1 MNRKTR
7 AGIVFPGSSVN
18 IESINKSLS
27 ELTDIA
33 DFIIYPAD
41 NKHQNPYFS
50 GTDTSRTNSLTQAI
64 SDHTDILVPV
74 RGGYGSIRLN
84 HVELVA
90 QLEKSPVPLTGFS
103 DVTILLELWSKN
115 GFKAYHAPVMNQY
128 SSLNA
133 TSQTAYKHFLAQKKL
148 PSHHL
153 FMLNQIPAEDLY
165 PVKGGNLTVF
175 ASMVGTTVSPVFKD
189 HFVLFEDINEP
200 AYKIDRC
207 LQQLIQGTDL
217 KKASGIIIGDFA
229 NCSGNIEDIIID
241 GISSNSVKIPIL
253 KCHDV
258 GHGSSNLPFEYGGLY
273 KFTGISE
280 NRFIMSPEASER

>member
-7 AGIVFPGSSVN
+7 AGIVFPGSSVD

-27 ELTDIA
+27 ELADIA
-33 DFIIYPAD
+33 DFTVFPAD

-50 GTDTSRTNSLTQAI
+50 GTDYSRTASLTQAI

-84 HVELVA
+84 HPELLA
-90 QLEKSPVPLTGFS
+90 QLEKYPVPISGFS
-103 DVTILLELWSKN
+103 DLTILLELWSKN

-128 SSLNA
+128 PFLN
-133 TSQTAYKHFLAQKKL
+133 TYSQTAYRHFLAQTKL
-148 PSHHL
+148 PSL
-153 FMLNQIPAEDLY
+153 ELVQLGSAPEARLY

-175 ASMVGTTVSPVFKD
+175 ASMVGTSVSPSFKD
-189 HFVLFEDINEP
+189 HFVLIEDINEP
-200 AYKIDRC
+200 AYKVDRC

-217 KKASGIIIGDFA
+217 KKASGIIIGDFT
-229 NCSGNIEDIIID
+229 NCSGIIENTIID
-241 GISSNSVKIPIL
+241 ILYSNSFKIPVF

-258 GHGSSNLPFEYGGLY
+258 GHGSSNFPFEYGGMY

-280 NRFIMSPEASER
+280 NRFIMSPEASQK